1 MKIQLKITRLI
12 LVCLLIFYASSAHAK
27 TAEEW
32 YDQAFEQAVNAQYAK
47 AVRSYRQALRL
58 KKNWARAHHG
68 LAVIYFKLK
77 DGVKAAHHLRLAEK
91 FYEDSVNLAIV
102 RKNLEKT
109 YSTFDLNPEEFEQ
122 LETLRP
128 LEKKKTWVASGN
140 GFLIGEK
147 GYLFTLLHN
156 LGENDEVQVR
166 FASQPTL
173 KAKVVKR
180 YIVYDLALLKLETSS
195 PQPGLMLGDSSS
207 FQVKDT
213 VRFLDAKDNILSGKL
228 ESLQAIMKDKNIFE
242 LQLNGKSVAGTPL
255 LNADNQAVGIIL
267 SSPEIV
273 KNFQA
278 AGMAPEGEIAL
289 KSSYLKRVFSLYI
302 SLLEG
307 PQRRKLN
314 KPKTQE
320 AKSGDLVSSL
330 AIIEILK

>member
-1 MKIQLKITRLI
+1 
-12 LVCLLIFYASSAHAK
+12 
-27 TAEEW
+27 
-32 YDQAFEQAVNAQYAK
+32 
-47 AVRSYRQALRL
+47 
-58 KKNWARAHHG
+58 
-68 LAVIYFKLK
+68 
-77 DGVKAAHHLRLAEK
+77 
-91 FYEDSVNLAIV
+91 
-102 RKNLEKT
+102 
-109 YSTFDLNPEEFEQ
+109 
-122 LETLRP
+122 
-128 LEKKKTWVASGN
+128 
-140 GFLIGEK
+140 
-147 GYLFTLLHN
+147 
-156 LGENDEVQVR
+156 
-166 FASQPTL
+166 
-173 KAKVVKR
+173 
-180 YIVYDLALLKLETSS
+180 
-195 PQPGLMLGDSSS
+195 
-207 FQVKDT
+207 VKDT